1 MINKFRGE
9 NRFLSNFYE
18 TSVEWEGLI
27 YPSSEAAFQAAKTL
41 DQEDRKRFQT
51 MAPTIAKREG
61 YKVKLREN
69 WEDIKIDVMYQIV
82 LAKFSQNEFLKQKL
96 IATGREWLEE
106 GNTWGDRTWGTVD
119 GIGNN
124 YLGKVLMAVRSVLML
139 QEAIDNGEI
148 DPDNFDKDKWNEE
161 HCGIRS

>member
-148 DPDNFDKDKWNEE
+148 DPNNFDKDKWNEE
-161 HCGIRS
+161 HCGIR

>member
-69 WEDIKIDVMYQIV
+69 WKDIKIDVMYQIV

-148 DPDNFDKDKWNEE
+148 DPDNFDKEKWNEE
-161 HCGIRS
+161 HCGIR

>member
-139 QEAIDNGEI
+139 QEAIENGEI
-148 DPDNFDKDKWNEE
+148 DPNNFDKDKWNEE
-161 HCGIRS
+161 HCGIR

>member
-1 MINKFRGE
+1 
-9 NRFLSNFYE
+9 
-18 TSVEWEGLI
+18 
-27 YPSSEAAFQAAKTL
+27 
-41 DQEDRKRFQT
+41 
-51 MAPTIAKREG
+51 MATTIAKREG
-61 YKVKLREN
+61 YKVTLRKD

-119 GIGNN
+119 GVGNN
-124 YLGKVLMAVRSVLML
+124 YLGKVLMAVQSVLML

-148 DPDNFDKDKWNEE
+148 DPNNFDKDKWNEE
-161 HCGIRS
+161 HSGIR